1 MRLPVTRTAACDA
14 GGSCASTGHTSWTE
28 GRNEGAL
35 PQSQLPA
42 GDRHAAGYRPDI
54 DGLRAIAV
62 LLVVG
67 FHAFPER
74 VPGGYVGVDVFFVIS
89 GFLISSIILKGLADG
104 SFRFSVFYG
113 RRIRRIFTALV
124 IVLATSYVIGS
135 ALLLP
140 DEHQQLG
147 KHIGGGAAFV
157 SNFVLWGESD
167 YFDSAAELKPLLH
180 LWSLGIE
187 EQFYLVWPVVLVL
200 AWRFG
205 RRPQAV
211 TLGIL
216 CASFA
221 LNVWTVGTGDA
232 VAAFY
237 SPLTRVW
244 ELMLGSIL
252 AMLSLQHRV
261 SARGGN
267 WRSLAGAGL
276 LLLAVALIDRNS
288 PFPGWWALLPTLGT
302 LLLISGGPSAHVN
315 RLVLSA
321 PPLVWVGLI
330 SFPLY
335 LWHWPLLSFARIA
348 GESPDLSRELRIGIV
363 GVSGLLAW
371 LTYVMVERP
380 VRLPGYAQ
388 VKVAALC
395 ALMLGVGGLGYHAY
409 ASDDFRSRFPPI
421 AREIA
426 SFKFEYK
433 KAYRGGSCFLWSK
446 QDATLFNDDCI
457 GNGRVLLWG
466 DSHAAHLYPGLSRS
480 TPGLAQFTKAGC
492 PPLLSALPSSASL
505 HCPDVNAHVLAL
517 IRQRPPDR
525 VILAG
530 AWASFDFRSISGTLQ
545 ALRDATVNQIDLVGP
560 FPEWKNGLPRT
571 LMTYLRRNDAGQVP
585 QRLTVGWD
593 RAALKLDDEMRAF
606 AAASG
611 VRYIS
616 PMDILCDDAG
626 CLTRVRDDAA
636 SIVAWDQS
644 HLTGAGSVYVA
655 SRFTDPPVANRRLT
669 QQAD

>member
-1 MRLPVTRTAACDA
+1 MTGPDARVSAVEPVSAEVTRNGQA
-14 GGSCASTGHTSWTE
+14 HT
-28 GRNEGAL
+28 
-35 PQSQLPA
+35 
-42 GDRHAAGYRPDI
+42 GYRPDI

-74 VPGGYVGVDVFFVIS
+74 IPGGYVGVDVFFVIS

-124 IVLATSYVIGS
+124 IVLAACYVIGS

-147 KHIGGGAAFV
+147 KHIAGGAGFV

-205 RRPQAV
+205 RRPLAV
-211 TLGIL
+211 SLVVLG
-216 CASFA
+216 ASFA
-221 LNVWTVGTGDA
+221 LNVWTVSAGQA

-244 ELMLGSIL
+244 ELMLGSVL
-252 AMLSLQHRV
+252 AMLSLRRRV
-261 SARGGN
+261 PVHGGN
-267 WRSLAGAGL
+267 RRSLAGACL
-276 LLLAVALIDRNS
+276 LFVAVILLDRDS
-288 PFPGWWALLPTLGT
+288 PFPGWLATLPTLGT
-302 LLLISGGPSAHVN
+302 VLLISGGPHAHLN

-321 PPLVWVGLI
+321 RPLVWIGLI

-335 LWHWPLLSFARIA
+335 LWHWPLLSFARIS
-348 GESPDLSRELRIGIV
+348 GESTELSRELRIAIV
-363 GVSGLLAW
+363 MASGLLAW
-371 LTYVMVERP
+371 LTYVLVERR
-380 VRLPGYAQ
+380 VRFGSHAQ
-388 VKVAALC
+388 MKVAALC
-395 ALMLGVGGLGYHAY
+395 VLMLSVGGIGYHAY

-421 AREIA
+421 AQEIG

-433 KAYRGGSCFLWSK
+433 KAYRGGSCFLWSS
-446 QDATLFNDDCI
+446 QDATIFRDECR

-466 DSHAAHLYPGLSRS
+466 DSHAAHLYPGLSQS
-480 TPGLAQFTKAGC
+480 IPGLAQFTKAGC
-492 PPLLSALPSSASL
+492 PPILGALPSASL
-505 HCPDVNAHVLAL
+505 HCQNVNAYVMDV
-517 IRQRPPDR
+517 IRQRRPDV

-530 AWASFDFRSISGTLQ
+530 AWANFDFRSIRATVQ
-545 ALRDATVNQIDLVGP
+545 ALQDASVLRIDLVGP
-560 FPEWKNGLPRT
+560 FPQWKNSLPRT
-571 LMTYLRRNDAGQVP
+571 LMTHLRRHDAEDLP
-585 QRLTVGWD
+585 QRLKAGWD
-593 RAALKLDDEMRAF
+593 RTALTLDRDMRAF
-606 AAASG
+606 AAAAG
-611 VRYIS
+611 VRYVS
-616 PMDILCDDAG
+616 PMDILCDDDG
-626 CLTRVRDDAA
+626 CLTRVDDDAA
-636 SIVAWDQS
+636 SLVAWDQS
-644 HLTGAGSVYVA
+644 HLTGVGSAYVA
-655 SRFTDPPVANRRLT
+655 SRFADLPGAAHHLT